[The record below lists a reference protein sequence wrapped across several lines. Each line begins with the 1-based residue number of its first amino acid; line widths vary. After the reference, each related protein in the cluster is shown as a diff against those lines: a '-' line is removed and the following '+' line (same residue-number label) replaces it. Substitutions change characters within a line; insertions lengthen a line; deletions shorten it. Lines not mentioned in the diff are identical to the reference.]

1 MKSKNKA
8 MEERV
13 LKKAQ
18 DFISSYGVKGWS
30 MDDLASA
37 AGITKRTLYKI
48 ISSKE
53 QLIHDIVFR
62 NISENREAFFQILQT
77 GPDFSEYIDLII
89 FKIPELLKN
98 SYINRYRDI
107 LHEYPDIE
115 TEIVRE
121 NEKVYSHMREFFQN
135 GINRGYLR
143 KDIKPEQMH
152 QMLAAIMIFFV
163 KYSDSQEEATEKIR
177 ESLRYIL
184 QGCIN
189 HDEYRI

>member
-13 LKKAQ
+13 LKNAQ
-18 DFISSYGVKGWS
+18 NFVSNYGVKGWS

-53 QLIHDIVFR
+53 QLVHDIVFHEIR
-62 NISENREAFFQILQT
+62 ENADAFVQILQT
-77 GPDFSEYIDLII
+77 GPDFKEYIDLII
-89 FKIPELLKN
+89 FRIPELLKN

-115 TEIVRE
+115 AELVRE
-121 NEKVYSHMREFFQN
+121 NEKVKSTMRDFFQR
-135 GINRGYLR
+135 GVEKGYLR
-143 KDIKPEQMH
+143 KEINPDLIND
-152 QMLAAIMIFFV
+152 MLASVMIFFV
-163 KYSDSQEEATEKIR
+163 KYSDSQEAATEKIR
-177 ESLRYIL
+177 EALRYL
-184 QGCIN
+184 LHGCIN
-189 HDEYRI
+189 PAEHKI

>member
-13 LKKAQ
+13 LKNAQ
-18 DFISSYGVKGWS
+18 NFISSYGVKGWS

-77 GPDFSEYIDLII
+77 GPDFREYIDLII

-135 GINRGYLR
+135 GINSGYLR

-177 ESLRYIL
+177 ESLRYML

-189 HDEYRI
+189 HDEHRI